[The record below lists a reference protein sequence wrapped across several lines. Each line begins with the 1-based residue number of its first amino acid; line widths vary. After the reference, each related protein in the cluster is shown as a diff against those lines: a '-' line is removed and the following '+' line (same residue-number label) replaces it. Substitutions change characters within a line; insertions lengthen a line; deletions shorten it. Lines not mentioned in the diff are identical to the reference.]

1 MRPERIN
8 RKDTVIRQNNAE
20 LEELRNQYENLDICE
35 EDKQV
40 IDDYIACKDARADRM
55 AEKLYEK
62 GRKDV
67 KRCIR
72 IRKLIRRCMILS
84 AIVTVVLIQYNK
96 NEKLRESLEELA
108 ENVPGRS
115 VGRGFITDINN
126 ADKNVLSESF
136 CKSKYKEDFE
146 SAQNKK
152 KEQETAWE
160 YKDTRLYT
168 AVKQE
173 TQRSLRRRSGRYCLR
188 KTVTILEQKERR
200 LSLPTY
206 YTSDSGQ
213 I

>member
-1 MRPERIN
+1 MSKRTERMSRSAAERIN

-72 IRKLIRRCMILS
+72 IRRCMILS

-96 NEKLRESLEELA
+96 NEKLRESLEELLKMFRDRTVN
-108 ENVPGRS
+108 E
-115 VGRGFITDINN
+115 
-126 ADKNVLSESF
+126 SE
-136 CKSKYKEDFE
+136 EDF
-146 SAQNKK
+146 
-152 KEQETAWE
+152 
-160 YKDTRLYT
+160 
-168 AVKQE
+168 
-173 TQRSLRRRSGRYCLR
+173 
-188 KTVTILEQKERR
+188 
-200 LSLPTY
+200 
-206 YTSDSGQ
+206 
-213 I
+213 